1 MYYIRRKRNFEIK
14 QAFQKA
20 ELAVGRTRQG
30 GTASRGTRHNIGRN
44 FDDNWGLPDP
54 TGKSDDEFISVIK
67 SIEKKITK
75 LKAR

>member
-20 ELAVGRTRQG
+20 ELAVGRTR
-30 GTASRGTRHNIGRN
+30 HNIGRD

-67 SIEKKITK
+67 SIEKKITE
-75 LKAR
+75 L